1 MSLTK
6 ITGNNK
12 ISGFV
17 DIYNTNNSILEDSIK
32 ENRESIIELEK
43 YCHSELLSKNSFES
57 TVKNEVTNQIE
68 DINKKLSEDISVNKE
83 SIFELGEEIHVCQN
97 NIINIDNKIKD
108 LKDADISNV
117 SQTIKDIKDE
127 QAKVNDELNNNIKE
141 LTENINGLQD
151 EYNDLSKNHNGL
163 TEIVSDNKRNIEKNT
178 LDISTIKENVSSLN
192 ELELSQFKKDVQ
204 NKIENINVK
213 LTPKPTYK
221 IHKGNIP
228 LGVNPYNVYSG
239 NKVKYT
245 FKYNG
250 KEKTINLEKFHK
262 IIEHN
267 NLELCKYIIESKYYN
282 SDDVFIQNGT
292 IITIKETD
300 KIKSGDIITLI
311 FNIPNVS
318 GHYLHVDHNFE
329 IKEYHHLN
337 NKRNSRQ
344 VRENLS
350 DKNKQYDLTCHNGYM
365 PLNAEPYQVYRG
377 PYIKVNIINFK
388 NKNIK
393 NGQHVKLGK
402 YKYFIDKY
410 KLKFADLEVFD
421 EEKYIYTITNEKNI
435 KTNGL
440 LAKFSINNENIAIYK
455 DEKGNIKEYP
465 YLQYCK
471 KIQRTFISDDIFMY
485 LLKNKLVIHDGV
497 ITNNTGFKL
506 QIQYYHYNRRQ
517 TANRKYEHKFSLSNF
532 HNFKK
537 GGKYERIR
545 YLTSNSYYK
554 ISQCMR
560 HLRKLHRIRIYTNSS
575 ISNWINIRF
584 SLNEKNKKYV
594 KIFS

>member
-43 YCHSELLSKNSFES
+43 YCHSELLSKNSFEG

-68 DINKKLSEDISVNKE
+68 DINVKLSGDISVNKE
-83 SIFELGEEIHVCQN
+83 SIIELGEEIRICQN

-127 QAKVNDELNNNIKE
+127 QAKVNDELNGSIDE
-141 LTENINGLQD
+141 LTKNITGLHNQ
-151 EYNDLSKNHNGL
+151 YNELFKNHNGL
-163 TEIVSDNKRNIEKNT
+163 SEIVLDNKKNIESNKS
-178 LDISTIKENVSSLN
+178 DITTIQENVFSLN
-192 ELELSQFKKDVQ
+192 EFKKDVQ

-221 IHKGNIP
+221 IHKGNMP
-228 LGVNPYNVYSG
+228 LGVNSYNVYSG

-329 IKEYHHLN
+329 IKEYQHLN

-402 YKYFIDKY
+402 YKYLIDKY
-410 KLKFADLEVFD
+410 KLNFVDLEVFD
-421 EEKYIYTITNEKNI
+421 EEKYIYTITDEENI

-440 LAKFSINNENIAIYK
+440 LANVGIGKNENTAIYK

-465 YLQYCK
+465 YHQYCK

-485 LLKNKLVIHDGV
+485 LLKNKLIIQHGSGV

-506 QIQYYHYNRRQ
+506 QIQYYHH
-517 TANRKYEHKFSLSNF
+517 NRKQISNGTHVHKFSLSNF

-537 GGKYERIR
+537 GGKHERIR
-545 YLTSNSYYK
+545 YLTSNSHYK
-554 ISQCMR
+554 ISQCIR
-560 HLRKLHRIRIYTNSS
+560 HLRKLHRIRIYTDSS